1 MLLFAQNQVLVGR
14 TLNLNGVC
22 EDLLELVRRT
32 LGATVSVRTAFAN
45 NAPDALSAQ
54 PDAQV
59 LLHTDHFDVEKS
71 DLKSLVD
78 LSEGHYV
85 ILSLHSSQHTNDY
98 QGCHMNGI
106 RLSHLAVKIDASY
119 SESGYRT

>member
-1 MLLFAQNQVLVGR
+1 LLLFAHKQVLVGR
-14 TLNLNGVC
+14 TVNLNGVC
-22 EDLLELVRRT
+22 EDLLELARQT

-45 NAPDALSAQ
+45 DLRDCLVDVGQLEMAVLNIILNARDASSAQ

-59 LLHTDHFDVEKS
+59 LVHTDNCDVEKS

-85 ILSLHSSQHTNDY
+85 PSPCTAASTRMI
-98 QGCHMNGI
+98 I
-106 RLSHLAVKIDASY
+106 EDAI
-119 SESGYRT
+119 